1 MSQYC
6 LKAMQHQFLSPAQKE
21 PHPLCKNLFPRT
33 ILLDYRIRGFDL
45 KNHLNS
51 FEHTKFRFEVSEAI
65 SSIMNYS
72 PDIIPK
78 VIL

>member
-1 MSQYC
+1 M
-6 LKAMQHQFLSPAQKE
+6 H
-21 PHPLCKNLFPRT
+21 KNFPRT
-33 ILLDYRIRGFDL
+33 VQLVDRIRWFDL
-45 KNHLNS
+45 KIHFNS
-51 FEHTKFRFEVSEAI
+51 FEHTKFKADVSEAI

>member
-1 MSQYC
+1 M
-6 LKAMQHQFLSPAQKE
+6 
-21 PHPLCKNLFPRT
+21 CKNPFPHT
-33 ILLDYRIRGFDL
+33 VLLEDRIGGFDL
-45 KNHLNS
+45 KIHENS
-51 FEHTKFRFEVSEAI
+51 CEHTKFRADVSEAI